1 MAWVVRV
8 HDAALE
14 ELKDVPQRDVLAIT
28 HALEKLAAL
37 GPALPYPHSSAVVRA
52 DRIRELRPRAG
63 NCAWRAFY
71 RQIGT
76 TFVIAAIGP
85 EADSKRQFDR
95 AIANAEAR
103 LKELE
108 EGENP

>member
-1 MAWVVRV
+1 MTWVVRV

-14 ELKDVPQRDVLAIT
+14 ELKTVPRRDVVAI
-28 HALEKLAAL
+28 ANAMQKLEAL
-37 GPALPYPHSSAVVRA
+37 GPALPHPHSSAVLQA

-71 RQIGT
+71 RQIGG

-85 EADSKRQFDR
+85 EAEDR
-95 AIANAEAR
+95 RGFARAVADAEAR
-103 LKELE
+103 LKEIE
-108 EGENP
+108 EDDA